1 MNERDGW
8 TISIMLSCIIIMVY
22 AAVMLL
28 NPGLGVGFVIYGGI
42 AFVLSLVGY
51 LRALQD
57 EAQEELDRLMEIMTL
72 YAEGKE

>member
-1 MNERDGW
+1 MTERDGW
-8 TISIMLSCIIIMVY
+8 TISMMLSCIIIMVY

-57 EAQEELDRLMEIMTL
+57 DVQDILDNIQEQMLAGGL
-72 YAEGKE
+72 K

>member
-1 MNERDGW
+1 M
-8 TISIMLSCIIIMVY
+8 MLACIIIMVY

-57 EAQEELDRLMEIMTL
+57 DVQEILDRIQEDILVGGI
-72 YAEGKE
+72 K

>member
-8 TISIMLSCIIIMVY
+8 TISMMLSCIIIMVY

-42 AFVLSLVGY
+42 AFILSLVGY

-57 EAQEELDRLMEIMTL
+57 DVQDILDNIQEQILAGGL
-72 YAEGKE
+72 K

>member
-1 MNERDGW
+1 M
-8 TISIMLSCIIIMVY
+8 MLSCIIIMVY

-57 EAQEELDRLMEIMTL
+57 DVQEILDRIQEDILVGGI
-72 YAEGKE
+72 K

>member
-1 MNERDGW
+1 M
-8 TISIMLSCIIIMVY
+8 MLACIIIMMY

-57 EAQEELDRLMEIMTL
+57 DVQDILDNIQEQMLAGGL
-72 YAEGKE
+72 K

>member
-8 TISIMLSCIIIMVY
+8 TISMMLACIIIMVY

-42 AFVLSLVGY
+42 AFILSLVGY

-57 EAQEELDRLMEIMTL
+57 DVQDLLDNIQEQMLAGGL
-72 YAEGKE
+72 K

>member
-8 TISIMLSCIIIMVY
+8 TISMMLSCIIIMVY

-57 EAQEELDRLMEIMTL
+57 DVQDLLDNIQEQIL
-72 YAEGKE
+72 AGGVK

>member
-8 TISIMLSCIIIMVY
+8 TISMMLSCIIIMVY

-57 EAQEELDRLMEIMTL
+57 DVQEILDRIQEDILVGGI
-72 YAEGKE
+72 K

>member
-1 MNERDGW
+1 M
-8 TISIMLSCIIIMVY
+8 MLACIIIMVY

-57 EAQEELDRLMEIMTL
+57 DVQDILDNIQEQML
-72 YAEGKE
+72 AGGVK

>member
-1 MNERDGW
+1 MTERDGW
-8 TISIMLSCIIIMVY
+8 TISMMLACIIIMVY

-57 EAQEELDRLMEIMTL
+57 DVQEILDRIQEDILVGGI
-72 YAEGKE
+72 K

>member
-8 TISIMLSCIIIMVY
+8 TISMMLSCIIIMVY

-57 EAQEELDRLMEIMTL
+57 DVQDLLDNIQEQMLAGSI
-72 YAEGKE
+72 K

>member
-1 MNERDGW
+1 M
-8 TISIMLSCIIIMVY
+8 MLSCIIIMVY

-57 EAQEELDRLMEIMTL
+57 DVQDILDNIQEQMLAGGL
-72 YAEGKE
+72 K

>member
-1 MNERDGW
+1 MNEKDGW
-8 TISIMLSCIIIMVY
+8 TISMMLACIIIMVY
-22 AAVMLL
+22 AAVMLV

-57 EAQEELDRLMEIMTL
+57 DVQDLLDNIQEQMLAGGI
-72 YAEGKE
+72 K

>member
-8 TISIMLSCIIIMVY
+8 TISMMLSCIIIMVY

-57 EAQEELDRLMEIMTL
+57 DVQDLLDNIQEQMLAGGL
-72 YAEGKE
+72 K

>member
-1 MNERDGW
+1 M
-8 TISIMLSCIIIMVY
+8 MLACIIIMVY

-57 EAQEELDRLMEIMTL
+57 DVQDLLDNIQEQMLAGGL
-72 YAEGKE
+72 K

>member
-1 MNERDGW
+1 M
-8 TISIMLSCIIIMVY
+8 MLACIIIMVY

-42 AFVLSLVGY
+42 AFILSLVGY

-57 EAQEELDRLMEIMTL
+57 DVQDLLDNIQEQMLAGGL
-72 YAEGKE
+72 K

>member
-8 TISIMLSCIIIMVY
+8 TVSMMLSCIIIMVY

-57 EAQEELDRLMEIMTL
+57 DVQEILDRIQEDILVGGI
-72 YAEGKE
+72 K

>member
-8 TISIMLSCIIIMVY
+8 TISMMLSCIIIMVY

-28 NPGLGVGFVIYGGI
+28 NPRLGVGFVIYGGI

-57 EAQEELDRLMEIMTL
+57 DVQDLLDNIQEQMLAGGI
-72 YAEGKE
+72 K

>member
-1 MNERDGW
+1 MTERDGW
-8 TISIMLSCIIIMVY
+8 TISMMLSCIIIMVY

-28 NPGLGVGFVIYGGI
+28 NPELGVGFVIYGGI

-57 EAQEELDRLMEIMTL
+57 DVQDILDNIQEQMLAGGL
-72 YAEGKE
+72 K

>member
-1 MNERDGW
+1 M
-8 TISIMLSCIIIMVY
+8 MLSCIIIMVY

-57 EAQEELDRLMEIMTL
+57 DVQDLLDNIQEQML
-72 YAEGKE
+72 AGGVK

>member
-8 TISIMLSCIIIMVY
+8 TISMMLSCIIIMVY
-22 AAVMLL
+22 AAFMVI
-28 NPGLGVGFVIYGGI
+28 NPGLGIGFVIYGGI

-57 EAQEELDRLMEIMTL
+57 DVQDLLDNIQEQMLSGGIR
-72 YAEGKE
+72 

>member
-8 TISIMLSCIIIMVY
+8 TISMMLACIIIMVY

-57 EAQEELDRLMEIMTL
+57 DVQDILDNIQEQMLAGGL
-72 YAEGKE
+72 K

>member
-1 MNERDGW
+1 MTERDGW
-8 TISIMLSCIIIMVY
+8 TISMMLSCIIIMVY

-57 EAQEELDRLMEIMTL
+57 DVQDLLDNIQEQMLAGGL
-72 YAEGKE
+72 K

>member
-1 MNERDGW
+1 MTERDGW
-8 TISIMLSCIIIMVY
+8 TISMMLSCIIIMVY

-42 AFVLSLVGY
+42 AFILSLVGY

-57 EAQEELDRLMEIMTL
+57 DVQDLLDNIQEQMLAGGL
-72 YAEGKE
+72 K

>member
-8 TISIMLSCIIIMVY
+8 TISMMLACIIIMVY

-42 AFVLSLVGY
+42 AFILSLVGY

-57 EAQEELDRLMEIMTL
+57 DVQEILDRIQEDILVGGI
-72 YAEGKE
+72 K

>member
-8 TISIMLSCIIIMVY
+8 TISMMLSCIIIMVY

-42 AFVLSLVGY
+42 AFILSLVGY

-57 EAQEELDRLMEIMTL
+57 DVQDLLDNIQEQML
-72 YAEGKE
+72 AGGVK

>member
-8 TISIMLSCIIIMVY
+8 TISMMLSCIIIMVY

-42 AFVLSLVGY
+42 AFILSLVGY

-57 EAQEELDRLMEIMTL
+57 DVQDILDNIQEQMLAGGL
-72 YAEGKE
+72 K

>member
-8 TISIMLSCIIIMVY
+8 TISMMLSCIIIMVY

-57 EAQEELDRLMEIMTL
+57 DVQDLLDNIQEQML
-72 YAEGKE
+72 AGGVK

>member
-8 TISIMLSCIIIMVY
+8 TISMGLSCIIIMVY

-42 AFVLSLVGY
+42 AFILSLVGY

-57 EAQEELDRLMEIMTL
+57 DVQEILDRIQEDILI
-72 YAEGKE
+72 GGIK

>member
-8 TISIMLSCIIIMVY
+8 TISMMLSCIIIMVY

-42 AFVLSLVGY
+42 AFILSLVGY

-57 EAQEELDRLMEIMTL
+57 DVQDLLDNIQEQMLAGGL
-72 YAEGKE
+72 K

>member
-1 MNERDGW
+1 M
-8 TISIMLSCIIIMVY
+8 MLSCIIIMVY
-22 AAVMLL
+22 AAVMLM

-57 EAQEELDRLMEIMTL
+57 DVQDILDNIQEQMLAGGL
-72 YAEGKE
+72 K